1 MKKSAFTL
9 AVGVAL
15 LAGISLGV
23 TSCTQAP
30 APVAAAPADTS
41 APAPAPAPPVV
52 VEEHRP
58 VVVEEHRPVVVE
70 EKRARPGVD
79 IDVRKR
85 DDGDHT
91 SVDIHAHQ

>member
-9 AVGVAL
+9 AAGLAL

-41 APAPAPAPPVV
+41 APAPAPPVV
-52 VEEHRP
+52 VEERRP
-58 VVVEEHRPVVVE
+58 VVVEENRERP
-70 EKRARPGVD
+70 KVD
-79 IDVRKR
+79 IDVHKR

-91 SVDIHAHQ
+91 SVDIHARP

>member
-9 AVGVAL
+9 AAGLAL
-15 LAGISLGV
+15 HAGISLGV

-41 APAPAPAPPVV
+41 APAPAPPVV
-52 VEEHRP
+52 VEDRRP

-70 EKRARPGVD
+70 QNHDRPKVD

-85 DDGDHT
+85 DNGDHT
-91 SVDIHAHQ
+91 SVDIHARP

>member
-9 AVGVAL
+9 VAGLAL
-15 LAGISLGV
+15 LAGVSLGV

-41 APAPAPAPPVV
+41 APAPAPPVV
-52 VEEHRP
+52 VEERRP
-58 VVVEEHRPVVVE
+58 VVVEENHPRP
-70 EKRARPGVD
+70 KVD

-91 SVDIHAHQ
+91 SVDIHARP